1 LPILHGKIKMQKS
14 QIKMQNEKSKSKKD
28 EFKKEFNRR
37 VIKFSLQVLKFC
49 EKMKGKRMI
58 WPIIDQLIRSA
69 TSIGANVIEAKSSSS
84 KRDYLRFFE
93 IALKSANETKYWLV
107 LVKESQ
113 PGFKLEAEQLLKEV
127 DEISRIIGASILTL
141 KGKR

>member
-1 LPILHGKIKMQKS
+1 MQKS
-14 QIKMQNEKSKSKKD
+14 KVKMQNEKAKSKK

-49 EKMKGKRMI
+49 EKMKGKRII
-58 WPIIDQLIRSA
+58 WPIIDQLVRSA

-93 IALKSANETKYWLV
+93 IALKSANETKYWLI
-107 LVKESQ
+107 LMKERQ
-113 PGFKLEAEQLLKEV
+113 PEFKLETEQLLKEV